1 MMVEFL
7 ANKKIEIPLAKMAQF
22 SWFISM
28 IIDRD
33 FFRIRV
39 ICIISVG
46 ELHVLF
52 FSYSIFYTF
61 LESAVRATIESVV
74 VPM

>member
-1 MMVEFL
+1 MNLKSM
-7 ANKKIEIPLAKMAQF
+7 NRAKMAQF

-33 FFRIRV
+33 F
-39 ICIISVG
+39 SH
-46 ELHVLF
+46 ESHLHNLCWGTPCPL

-61 LESAVRATIESVV
+61 LESAVRAAIENVV
-74 VPM
+74 VPL